1 MFLSFT
7 VEDLEKVAELIINSS
22 YLVAFTG
29 AGISTESGL
38 PDYRGPEGVW
48 TLKAKG
54 LKPKL
59 PVKPMDQI
67 EPNPGHYALVELYRM
82 GILKYLI
89 SQNVDNL
96 HLKSGIPSNILSEL
110 HGNYTLMKCIN
121 CDARFSK
128 KEIGWDDLLFGKGY
142 RTEQPVPGQPVCP
155 KCSGRII
162 SSVVNFGD
170 PMPEREMQESL
181 KQAQKCDVMLVIG
194 SSLSVSP
201 ANQFPLI
208 AKRHGAKI
216 VIINLGETQMEEIA
230 DVRIYASAGEFLPK
244 LVDKIK
250 RGSDPTCSNY
260 KCRNYF

>member
-1 MFLSFT
+1 MSFSEED
-7 VEDLEKVAELIINSS
+7 VERVAELISKAS
-22 YLVAFTG
+22 YLVVFTG

-59 PVKPMDQI
+59 PAKPWDQI
-67 EPNPGHYALVELYRM
+67 EPNAGHYALVELYKM
-82 GILKYLI
+82 GILRYLI

-96 HLKSGIPSNILSEL
+96 HLKSGIPQEILSEL
-110 HGNYTLMKCIN
+110 HGNHTLMKCLD

-128 KEIGWDDLLFGKGY
+128 KEIGWDDSLYGNGY
-142 RTEQPVPGQPVCP
+142 RTQSPHPNQPKCP

-170 PMPEREMQESL
+170 PMPEREMRESV
-181 KQAQKCDVMLVIG
+181 KQSQKCDVMLVVG

-208 AKRHGAKI
+208 AKRCGAKI
-216 VIINLGETQMEEIA
+216 IIINVGETQLEEIA
-230 DVRIYASAGEFLPK
+230 DIRIHAKSGDFLTK
-244 LVDKIK
+244 VLEKVK
-250 RGSDPTCSNY
+250 RM
-260 KCRNYF
+260 RN